1 LTDASLLGR
10 LLAPRAL
17 SAVFQPVF
25 EVGGDAPRPHY
36 LEALIRGPRGT
47 SVQSPEILFEYVR
60 RRRRTAEVDRACVRE
75 ILAEARQL
83 SPETVLGLNVHAS
96 TVGASDF
103 ADFLGAAA
111 LGHAIHPSRL
121 VVEIVEHA
129 PPRDPEAFHD
139 GLDRLRDLGA
149 AIALDDVGFGHS
161 NYRMILECR
170 PDYFKIDAYFV
181 TGARD
186 DYYRR
191 VVLASV
197 AALAQSF
204 GARVV
209 AEGVESEDDLA
220 VVRDAGIDLVQG
232 WLLAAASPARDFAP
246 AGRRCRAEA
255 Q

>member
-1 LTDASLLGR
+1 LLDASLLGR
-10 LLAPRAL
+10 ILAPRAL

-25 EVGGDAPRPHY
+25 EVGGAAPRLHY

-47 SVQSPEILFEYVR
+47 SVHSPEILFEYVR
-60 RRRRTAEVDRACVRE
+60 RRRRTAEVDRACLRE

-83 SPETVLGLNVHAS
+83 PPETPLGLNVHAS
-96 TVGASDF
+96 TVGAPDF

-111 LGHAIHPSRL
+111 FGYAIHPSRL

-129 PPRDPEAFHD
+129 PPRDAEAFRR
-139 GLDRLRDLGA
+139 GLHRLRDLGA

-161 NYRMILECR
+161 NYRMILECH

-197 AALAQSF
+197 AGLAQSF

-232 WLLAAASPARDFAP
+232 WLFAAASPARDFAP
-246 AGRRCRAEA
+246 VACACGVAR
-255 Q
+255 